1 MPLLEARFHPQKKCG
16 DGVVVVGRVRCE
28 GVNVSVEPL
37 SNGEMLEKLLYLVR
51 ESEPRPYERL
61 TALRSEFWS
70 FVEIDEGGTS

>member
-1 MPLLEARFHPQKKCG
+1 MPLLEARFHPQKKSG
-16 DGVVVVGRVRCE
+16 EDVVVVGRVRCE
-28 GVNVSVEPL
+28 GPSVSVEPL

-61 TALRSEFWS
+61 TALRSDFWS

>member
-1 MPLLEARFHPQKKCG
+1 MPLLEARFHPQKKSG
-16 DGVVVVGRVRCE
+16 DGVVVVGRVRCD
-28 GVNVSVEPL
+28 GTNVSVEAM